1 MTLCEYSR
9 SHGVAW
15 RRHLAPR
22 RIGVLSSSTHVGLL
36 DTSRTTTQTE
46 RRSITRMHDRSPRGV
61 SNVGNGPLARHIIV
75 SDGLKPNTLMLVAAT
90 EKVWPLEFLLA
101 STCALMTSSHL
112 PSTAARMR
120 TRHAT
125 CPHESSGADAIVS
138 EWNQHAFHLARVAS
152 GPITGLGNAT
162 RIVEENGKRL
172 CPKRATECH
181 CAPVGTS
188 PLLALPPRGSRPS
201 LCERGV
207 SSTFGDRSSLPQ
219 TPTDHT
225 KRPPTS

>member
-46 RRSITRMHDRSPRGV
+46 RRSMSHYQDARSQPQRCV
-61 SNVGNGPLARHIIV
+61 KRRKWPSRTRHIIV

-162 RIVEENGKRL
+162 RVVKR
-172 CPKRATECH
+172 C
-181 CAPVGTS
+181 S
-188 PLLALPPRGSRPS
+188 
-201 LCERGV
+201 
-207 SSTFGDRSSLPQ
+207 
-219 TPTDHT
+219 
-225 KRPPTS
+225 

>member
-1 MTLCEYSR
+1 MVWHGGVI
-9 SHGVAW
+9 SHRGGLASCLPRPMWDCSIPVA
-15 RRHLAPR
+15 RPHRQREEALA
-22 RIGVLSSSTHVGLL
+22 
-36 DTSRTTTQTE
+36 
-46 RRSITRMHDRSPRGV
+46 ITRMHDRSPRGV

-138 EWNQHAFHLARVAS
+138 EWNQHAFHLACVAS
-152 GPITGLGNAT
+152 GPITGVRKCHEGCGGE
-162 RIVEENGKRL
+162 RKRL
-172 CPKRATECH
+172 CPKRANQ
-181 CAPVGTS
+181 AP
-188 PLLALPPRGSRPS
+188 LRP
-201 LCERGV
+201 CWN
-207 SSTFGDRSSLPQ
+207 
-219 TPTDHT
+219 
-225 KRPPTS
+225 

>member
-1 MTLCEYSR
+1 M
-9 SHGVAW
+9 
-15 RRHLAPR
+15 
-22 RIGVLSSSTHVGLL
+22 SSSTHVGLL

-46 RRSITRMHDRSPRGV
+46 RRSVTRMHDRSPRGV

-138 EWNQHAFHLARVAS
+138 EWNQHAFHLACVAS
-152 GPITGLGNAT
+152 GPITGV
-162 RIVEENGKRL
+162 RK
-172 CPKRATECH
+172 CH
-181 CAPVGTS
+181 EGCGGERKK
-188 PLLALPPRGSRPS
+188 ALPEKGNRVPTALLLERVLCS
-201 LCERGV
+201 L
-207 SSTFGDRSSLPQ
+207 SLPGG
-219 TPTDHT
+219 PGPLCASGAYPVHSGIVLPSR
-225 KRPPTS
+225 RPPQITPKGRPHPDLAPGRCRCPV

>member
-1 MTLCEYSR
+1 M
-9 SHGVAW
+9 
-15 RRHLAPR
+15 
-22 RIGVLSSSTHVGLL
+22 SSSTHVGLL

-46 RRSITRMHDRSPRGV
+46 RRSISHYQDARSQPQRCVKRRKWPSRTRHV
-61 SNVGNGPLARHIIV
+61 IV

-152 GPITGLGNAT
+152 GPITGVRKSREGCEGGLPEKGNRVPLRSCWNESFARSPSPGVPALFVRAG
-162 RIVEENGKRL
+162 RIQYIRGSFFPPADPHRSHQKAAHIL
-172 CPKRATECH
+172 
-181 CAPVGTS
+181 TS
-188 PLLALPPRGSRPS
+188 PPA
-201 LCERGV
+201 GV
-207 SSTFGDRSSLPQ
+207 GARFEQRNGA
-219 TPTDHT
+219 
-225 KRPPTS
+225 